1 MTRFRLR
8 ERLKRRMERC
18 LGHEKEE
25 VEPIWVEF
33 VLPDGSERRVRT
45 EPHYTL
51 VMASQLLETP
61 IHTSCPDG
69 HCGQCQ
75 VEILQGADALRP
87 PSEAETGLLEEH
99 LGQERD
105 PSVRLAC
112 HARLLRTGARV
123 KVRRVWRLE
132 DVGGRGE

>member
-1 MTRFRLR
+1 MSRFRLR
-8 ERLKRRMERC
+8 ERLKRRMERY
-18 LGHEKEE
+18 LGNEREE

-33 VLPDGSERRVRT
+33 VLPDGSEQRFRT

-75 VEILQGADALRP
+75 VEILRGADALRP
-87 PSEAETGLLEEH
+87 PSDAETSLLEEH
-99 LGQERD
+99 LGADRD
-105 PSVRLAC
+105 PKLRLAC
-112 HARLLRTGARV
+112 HARLARSGVVV
-123 KVRRVWRLE
+123 KVGRMWRLE